1 MQNIKHLNDF
11 QVIEFRRYLIKDGER
26 EHFAHYFDAYFPE
39 AFQQLGAIAFGAFL
53 ERGNPSHF
61 AWIRGFHALEDRAI
75 VNAAFY
81 YGPVWKEH
89 KATLN
94 NLMLDSDNV
103 LLLQPLSL
111 ATGIPVPPAVDPV
124 TEQQGAQGIL
134 VAEIFAVKPGSM
146 DVFVKQAAAAFAGY
160 QAAGVRQAGILVTLD
175 VPNNFPQLPVRTDG
189 PYLIYLGIIK
199 DNQTLEEKFKPLAE
213 HSPHSLT
220 ATGLLRGAPE
230 LIIMDPTQRSR
241 LRWLAEWQH

>member
-11 QVIEFRRYLIKDGER
+11 QVIEFRRYVIKDGDR

-39 AFQQLGAIAFGAFL
+39 AFQQLGAIAFGEFF

-61 AWIRGFHALEDRAI
+61 TWIRGFQTLEDRAI

-81 YGPVWKEH
+81 YGSVWKEH

-103 LLLQPLSL
+103 LLLQPLGP
-111 ATGIPVPPAVDPV
+111 ATGIPVLPAVDPV
-124 TEQQGAQGIL
+124 TEQQGAQGAV
-134 VAEIFAVKPGSM
+134 VAEIFAVKPGRM
-146 DVFVKQAAAAFAGY
+146 DAFVKQAAAAFAGY
-160 QAAGVRQAGILVTLD
+160 QVAGVRQAGILVTLD
-175 VPNNFPQLPVRTDG
+175 VPNNFPQLPIRMDG
-189 PYLIYLGIIK
+189 PHLIYLGIIK

-213 HSPHSLT
+213 HSLRSLT
-220 ATGLLRGAPE
+220 ATDLLRGAPE

-241 LRWLAEWQH
+241 LRWLVEWQQ